1 MMEAIGSPSF
11 AAGRPGSRR
20 GPKATKPSAWATC
33 AAIVGTT
40 LPDDAGQDSTN
51 ILPAMLNARLKT
63 PIREA
68 IVHHSL
74 QGMFAI
80 RQGPWKLI
88 QGRGSGGF
96 TAPARIEPKPGEP
109 KGQLYN
115 LDNDPTEQHNL
126 WAERPEIVQRLS
138 ALLERYKQQGHS
150 RPM

>member
-1 MMEAIGSPSF
+1 
-11 AAGRPGSRR
+11 
-20 GPKATKPSAWATC
+20 
-33 AAIVGTT
+33 
-40 LPDDAGQDSTN
+40 
-51 ILPAMLNARLKT
+51 MLNPHLKT

-96 TAPARIEPKPGEP
+96 TAPARIKPKPGEP
-109 KGQLYN
+109 QGQLYN
-115 LDNDPTEQHNL
+115 LENDPTEQHNL